1 MQLKD
6 LTVEEFRQLLTSW
19 MRETVEE
26 VLQEILMDDGIA
38 DETDGEIDDE
48 ARLSLKPEFRQALL
62 QRRAERQQGTAKTLT
77 TEQVMER
84 LGLTDS

>member
-6 LTVEEFRQLLTSW
+6 LTVEEFRQLITGW

-26 VLQEILMDDGIA
+26 VLQEILMGDDMNG
-38 DETDGEIDDE
+38 DLDDE
-48 ARLSLKPEFRQALL
+48 AHLPLKPEFRQALL
-62 QRRAERQQGTAKTLT
+62 QRRAERQQGKTKPLT

-84 LGLTDS
+84 LGLTD

>member
-6 LTVEEFRQLLTSW
+6 LTVEEFRQLITSW

-26 VLQEILMDDGIA
+26 VLQEILMEDGSA
-38 DETDGEIDDE
+38 DEIDGEIDDE
-48 ARLSLKPEFRQALL
+48 ARLPLKPKFRQALL
-62 QRRAERQQGTAKTLT
+62 QRRAERQQGNTKTLT
-77 TEQVMER
+77 TAQVMER